1 MMTETRPL
9 SERLEQLLVQ
19 QGKHVFSPLFAEDKA
34 ALAKALEVPPS
45 DLWGAIAQMRKRHA
59 GEVGFRSEGES
70 GSVLAD
76 LEMED
81 MRGSIMRHVT
91 ALSPSVVPPAH
102 LILRLVYVTPEIA
115 EEWLTRCFDRQ
126 RSLRTGHVAMLARA
140 MDRGEF
146 EETTITFAV
155 CGGEWHLTDGQH
167 RLHAIIRSG
176 KAQWLGVLFKFV
188 NDAQRI
194 ADAYVRTDAQLARTL
209 SDRARAHGGAKEAQ
223 LSETQYLCLL
233 RAVTLIMAGFQARP
247 TEEQLAALRSA
258 EAKIQFAEEWTKEAA
273 EYRSLTAGATTN
285 LGPKCW
291 NGATMSVALV
301 TLRHTP
307 EKAKEFWQRVAH
319 DDGLAAGTPEKRLV
333 EFLLTQRMLRK
344 EREIDCRRVAHCWN
358 AYVWNK
364 NTRGIHIADA
374 KEPIVIAG
382 SPYDGTTVRE

>member
-9 SERLEQLLVQ
+9 SERLEQLLEQ

-45 DLWGAIAQMRKRHA
+45 DLWSAISQMRKQHA
-59 GEVGFRSEGES
+59 GEMDFRSESENGAIVDELEIEDQRKDILRHIS
-70 GSVLAD
+70 AVSVQT
-76 LEMED
+76 
-81 MRGSIMRHVT
+81 T
-91 ALSPSVVPPAH
+91 APAN
-102 LILRLVYVTPEIA
+102 LILRMVCVTPAIA
-115 EEWLTRCFDRQ
+115 EQWLTRCFERQ
-126 RSLRTGHVAMLARA
+126 RTLRTGHVAMLARA

-146 EETTITFAV
+146 EETAVHFRV
-155 CGGEWHLTDGQH
+155 CGGVWHLIDGQH

-176 KAQWLGVLFKFV
+176 KAQWLAVLFKLV
-188 NDAQRI
+188 ADEQRV

-209 SDRARAHGGAKEAQ
+209 SDRARAHGGAQEAQ
-223 LSETQYLCLL
+223 LSETQYLGLL

-258 EAKIQFAEEWTKEAA
+258 EARMQFAEEWTKEAA
-273 EYRSLTAGATTN
+273 EFRSLTAGATSN

-307 EKAKEFWQRVAH
+307 DKAKEFWQRVAH

-333 EFLLTQRMLRK
+333 EFLLTQRMLRR
-344 EREIDCRRVAHCWN
+344 EREIDSRRVAHYWN
-358 AYVWNK
+358 AYFRNISS
-364 NTRGIHIADA
+364 RGLAIQDA